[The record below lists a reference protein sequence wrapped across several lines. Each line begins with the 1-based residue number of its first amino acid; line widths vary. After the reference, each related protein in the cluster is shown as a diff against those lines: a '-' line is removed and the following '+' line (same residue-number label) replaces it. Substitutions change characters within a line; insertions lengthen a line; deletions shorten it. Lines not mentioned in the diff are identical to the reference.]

1 VLTVCGDGCRTML
14 YASDMTSVAVGV
26 VFCQM

>member
-1 VLTVCGDGCRTML
+1 ML